1 MAKSITK
8 RTLAGF
14 RSTKVNAQYYP
25 ELIENITERPEAVVN
40 TFRDGKRFWKINQDT
55 NMKLD
60 AIVGNPPY
68 QVMDGGNGAS
78 ATPVYNLFV
87 EISIKMLPNY
97 LSMIMPSR
105 WLSGG
110 RGLDTFRDRML
121 HDNRICVLHDFH
133 NANDCFPNVEIK
145 GGICYFLWNKTHHN
159 DCLVASHHNG
169 IVHKTTRPLLED
181 GVETFIRSDEQIS
194 ILYKVREL
202 NEPLFSSWLNAGRY
216 YGFHTKIEWDDELH
230 GRIQTADG
238 TDFIPILSKPVKG
251 DEVKVYIHGGECW
264 ISRTNIPKN
273 SDAVDG
279 YKVLLPRSGNPGSI
293 IIGKPKISEPG
304 SCSSN
309 TYVVALCPNRL
320 LTKEEANNMLN
331 YIKTKFFRF
340 LVATKTTTQS
350 MSLPAYTFIPLQ
362 DFSRPWTDADLYEKY
377 DLTEEE
383 IAFIE
388 SMIKPME

>member
-14 RSTKVNAQYYP
+14 RNTRVNAQYYP
-25 ELIENITERPEAVVN
+25 NLIENISERPEAVVN
-40 TFRDGKRFWKINQDT
+40 TFRDGKHFWHINDNQ

-87 EISIKMLPNY
+87 DISKKTMPDYI
-97 LSMIMPSR
+97 SMIMPSR
-105 WLSGG
+105 WMTGG
-110 RGLDTFRDRML
+110 RGLDSFRDRML
-121 HDNRICVLHDFH
+121 HDERICVLHDFYQ
-133 NANDCFPNVEIK
+133 ANDCFPNVEIK
-145 GGICYFLWNKTHHN
+145 GGICYFLWDKTHHGN
-159 DCLVASHHNG
+159 CLVASHHNG
-169 IVHKTTRPLLED
+169 TIRQNNRPLLED

-194 ILYKVREL
+194 ILYKVKAKDEK
-202 NEPLFSSWLNAGRY
+202 PLSLWLNAGRY
-216 YGFHTKIEWDDELH
+216 YGFHTKVEWDDDLH

-238 TDFIPILSKPVKG
+238 SDFIPVLSKPASGK
-251 DEVKVYIHGGECW
+251 EVKIYIHGGECW
-264 ISRTNIPKN
+264 IKRSDIPKN
-273 SDAVDG
+273 ADSVDG
-279 YKVLLPRSGNPGSI
+279 YKVLLPRSGNPNSI

-309 TYVVALCPNRL
+309 TYVVALCPERNL
-320 LTKEEANNMLN
+320 SKDEANNLFN
-331 YIKTKFFRF
+331 YIKTKFFRL

-350 MSLPAYTFIPLQ
+350 MSLPAYTFVPLQ
-362 DFSRPWTDADLYEKY
+362 DFTKPWTDEELYRKY
-377 DLTEEE
+377 NLTDDE